1 MTKPLVI
8 SGYALCWN
16 ERACIHD
23 NQGRFYEQFLPGAF
37 VDSIK
42 KRNQTARYFHM
53 SSLDFASAEA
63 GQLTLFEDERGLSFR
78 IELKNN
84 HENRMFY
91 NLVKDKEVCHVSV
104 GFHSVEYDEV
114 KRGRQIIRYIKRAEL
129 IEISLVENPAYKTSS
144 VQVGCNNR
152 RLELISKI
160 DKALSR

>member
-42 KRNQTARYFHM
+42 KRNQTVRYSHLR
-53 SSLDFASAEA
+53 SLDFASAKA
-63 GQLTLFEDERGLSFR
+63 GRLTLFEDERGLSFR
-78 IELKNN
+78 IELENN
-84 HENRMFY
+84 HENRLLY
-91 NLVKDKEVCHVSV
+91 NLIRDRQICHVSV
-104 GFHSVEYDEV
+104 GFKNAEFEET
-114 KRGRQIIRYIKRAEL
+114 KRGRQRFRLIQRAEL
-129 IEISLVENPAYKTSS
+129 VEISIVENPAYKTSY
-144 VQVGCNNR
+144 VQVGCINR
-152 RLELISKI
+152 RLELVSKI

>member
-23 NQGRFYEQFLPGAF
+23 DQGRFYEQFLPGSF

-42 KRNQTARYFHM
+42 KRNQTVRYLHL
-53 SSLDFASAEA
+53 SSLDFASAET

-78 IELKNN
+78 IELENN

-104 GFHSVEYDEV
+104 GFCNAEYEEEI
-114 KRGRQIIRYIKRAEL
+114 KGRQRMRYIKRTDL
-129 IEISLVENPAYKTSS
+129 VEISLVKNPAYKTSY
-144 VQVGCNNR
+144 VQIGCNNR

>member
-23 NQGRFYEQFLPGAF
+23 DQGRFYEQFLPGSF

-42 KRNQTARYFHM
+42 KRNQTVRYLHF

-63 GQLTLFEDERGLSFR
+63 GQLTLYEDERGLSFR
-78 IELKNN
+78 IELENN
-84 HENRMFY
+84 HENRLLY
-91 NLVKDKEVCHVSV
+91 NIVRDGQLSHVSV
-104 GFHSVEYDEV
+104 GFKNAEYIET
-114 KRGRQIIRYIKRAEL
+114 KRGSKKLRLIQRADL
-129 IEISLVENPAYKTSS
+129 VEISIVENPAYKTSS
-144 VQVGCNNR
+144 VRVGCNNN

-160 DKALSR
+160 DKVLSK